1 MNPSP
6 GLVKLNSK
14 AAKNL
19 RRSRATGR
27 GLPKKGQ
34 SLFLCILHIGFVAKI
49 GVIVRM
55 SFSLYTVHKAF
66 YKCSD
71 PVNMCKTTQ
80 NWPID
85 KICTK
90 WRQWNL
96 VVFLILDAK
105 SVGGVVVRVFLAA
118 GFLRCACHLA
128 VRACGVLAI
137 LQCVLVQSRRAPART
152 GCGAK
157 EREANDRHL
166 GAWLGLT
173 FIISLDILI
182 LVSSPIIYQLLV
194 LSSWNRKL
202 LPFNWNTCARAFYW
216 RPSNS

>member
-34 SLFLCILHIGFVAKI
+34 SLFLRILHIGFMAKI
-49 GVIVRM
+49 GAIVRM

-105 SVGGVVVRVFLAA
+105 S
-118 GFLRCACHLA
+118 
-128 VRACGVLAI
+128 
-137 LQCVLVQSRRAPART
+137 
-152 GCGAK
+152 
-157 EREANDRHL
+157 
-166 GAWLGLT
+166 
-173 FIISLDILI
+173 
-182 LVSSPIIYQLLV
+182 
-194 LSSWNRKL
+194 
-202 LPFNWNTCARAFYW
+202 
-216 RPSNS
+216 